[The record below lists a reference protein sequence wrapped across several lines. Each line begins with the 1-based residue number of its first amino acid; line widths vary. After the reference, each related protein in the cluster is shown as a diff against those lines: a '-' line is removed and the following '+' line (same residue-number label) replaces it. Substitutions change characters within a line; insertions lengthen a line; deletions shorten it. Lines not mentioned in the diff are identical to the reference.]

1 MVRNTMWAAS
11 LSLPQDQPQLTRIDQ
26 IKAPRE
32 PKLPF
37 DIFPQSHH
45 NTNLENEFK
54 YAPLAPEGRRV
65 EVK

>member
-1 MVRNTMWAAS
+1 MDSRWFGIPCGQRLLAS
-11 LSLPQDQPQLTRIDQ
+11 HKINQ
-26 IKAPRE
+26 IKAPHK

-54 YAPLAPEGRRV
+54 SAPLAPESRRV